1 MFFLTVPVP
10 LNLTLTNIQNLVGE
24 ERNRVNILYD
34 VKSPNIVK
42 GKIKHYSDKLKLK
55 EKWGR

>member
-10 LNLTLTNIQNLVGE
+10 LNLTLTNILGE

>member
-1 MFFLTVPVP
+1 M
-10 LNLTLTNIQNLVGE
+10 GE

-55 EKWGR
+55 EMELQMKEMEISNMKTESSLIIQN